1 MNLAQSSSVVLCLG
15 SWEPKIFLPE
25 RVRSIGKKLHRAG
38 AICKRK
44 ELLLAGL
51 LHLNDACQL
60 HGIEKGGWPHRPGRL
75 LRLLCYERVP
85 TTLGPPSSLM
95 TTFYPPATPRGS
107 VASFPREQD
116 PRAAC
121 LAVASHAVQLPATNP
136 HPTSA
141 PILSRV
147 LRGFP
152 QTTPSATGLTFLVA
166 PPQSWSGGH
175 TVFHTGRL
183 WALDFCYRSQYHTL
197 WG

>member
-1 MNLAQSSSVVLCLG
+1 MMPASSMGWRREAGHTGQAG
-15 SWEPKIFLPE
+15 SSDCSAMKEYHSWSSKQPDDHLLP
-25 RVRSIGKKLHRAG
+25 SHI
-38 AICKRK
+38 
-44 ELLLAGL
+44 
-51 LHLNDACQL
+51 
-60 HGIEKGGWPHRPGRL
+60 
-75 LRLLCYERVP
+75 
-85 TTLGPPSSLM
+85 
-95 TTFYPPATPRGS
+95 PRGS

-121 LAVASHAVQLPATNP
+121 LAVASHAVQLPATNL

-152 QTTPSATGLTFLVA
+152 QTTPSPTGLTFLVV
-166 PPQSWSGGH
+166 PPQSWGGVH
-175 TVFHTGRL
+175 TVFHTGHL